1 MKIYACSDLHVSPTH
16 FSNRAGAFLEEAAQQ
31 ADLALL
37 CGDIYEGTWYPLEE
51 SVKSPNGQ
59 KLWSLIQRLPEAVV
73 LLGNHD
79 WTLGDYLGDSRHPV
93 LKSHRF
99 DMDGK
104 SYYATHGWI
113 EYDLALSLLAPIYKW
128 LYPLLPILAKCWTKK
143 KSPRTLKLE
152 AQKSEAQ
159 AAFYWRHVRELSNQ
173 AMFQAIDEG
182 CIPIW
187 GHSHRRHLDS
197 YEKWLTINCGDFCED
212 DIGGIVIEDGVAR
225 AWEFERLL

>member
-16 FSNRAGAFLEEAAQQ
+16 FSNRAKAFLEEAAQQ
-31 ADLALL
+31 ADLTLL
-37 CGDIYEGTWYPLEE
+37 CGDTYEGSRCPLEE

-59 KLWSLIQRLPEAVV
+59 ELWSLIQRLPEAVI

-79 WTLGDYLGDSRHPV
+79 WTLGDYLGDSRPPV
-93 LKSHRF
+93 LKSHHF

-128 LYPLLPILAKCWTKK
+128 LYPLLPILAKCWTQK
-143 KSPRTLKLE
+143 KSPRTLKLA

-159 AAFYWRHVRELSNQ
+159 AAFYWRHVREMSNQ

-182 CIPIW
+182 RVPIW
-187 GHSHRRHLDS
+187 GHSHRRHLDL
-197 YEKWLTINCGDFCED
+197 YERWLTINCGDFCED
-212 DIGGIVIEDGVAR
+212 DIGGIVIEGGVAR
-225 AWEFERLL
+225 EW